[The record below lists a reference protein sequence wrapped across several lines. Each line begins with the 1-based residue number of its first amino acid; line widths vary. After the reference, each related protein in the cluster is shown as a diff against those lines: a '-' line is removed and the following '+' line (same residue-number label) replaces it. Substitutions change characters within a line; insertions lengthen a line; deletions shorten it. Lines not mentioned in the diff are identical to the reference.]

1 MSLLY
6 DKNLKHQARSLRTTT
21 TDAERKL
28 WSAVRR
34 KQIKG
39 RLFSR
44 QKTIGRY
51 IVDFYCAS
59 ASLVVEIDGGQ
70 HYTGEGRD
78 KDRQRDQA
86 LAAMGLKVLRFSDR
100 DVLTNVQGVLEVIWV
115 ACGEV
120 RNPLSP
126 PLPKGDN
133 AGVTPGESLS
143 PQGSRAS

>member
-1 MSLLY
+1 MSLPY
-6 DKNLKHQARSLRTTT
+6 DKNLKHLARSLRTTM

-28 WSAVRR
+28 WYGIRR

-39 RLFSR
+39 RLFAR
-44 QKTIGRY
+44 QKTIGRC

-70 HYTGEGRD
+70 HYTDEGRE
-78 KDRQRDQA
+78 KDRRRDHA
-86 LAAMGLKVLRFSDR
+86 LAAMGLTVLRFSDR
-100 DVLTNVQGVLEVIWV
+100 EVLANVQGVLEMIWA

-126 PLPKGDN
+126 PLPKGDD

-143 PQGSRAS
+143 PQGSQAT